1 MTTVLCEGKLLE
13 SAGFARILNC
23 LHISEQG
30 EELKVEDAIRQEP
43 TGWEE
48 SGNFECILHK
58 NAMEFLEKLKCFP
71 ITEEKDDDSS
81 FVGVYLIYYVGKTK
95 LYGNQIRSCREE
107 PIYVGKSERDI
118 FNRLKDHCRKIK
130 EAKDLEL
137 TSFEVRIMTVDI
149 GCYAS
154 TVESLLI
161 KHYDPLWNS
170 TKVKFS
176 FGNGN
181 DKGNNWYQYHVEK
194 NRRVRKKMINR
205 VRNYISSK
213 KKK

>member
-30 EELKVEDAIRQEP
+30 NELKVENAIRQEP

-48 SGNFECILHK
+48 GGKFQCILQK
-58 NAMEFLEKLKCFP
+58 NAVTFLENLNFFP
-71 ITEEKDDDSS
+71 ITVEQNDDSS
-81 FVGVYLIYYVGKTK
+81 FVGVYLIYYVGETL
-95 LYGNQIRSCREE
+95 LYGNQIGSCREE

-118 FNRLKDHCRKIK
+118 FNRLKNHRRKIDK
-130 EAKDLEL
+130 AKDLEL
-137 TSFEVRIMTVDI
+137 TSFDVRIMTVDI
-149 GCYAS
+149 ACYAPA
-154 TVESLLI
+154 VEALLI
-161 KHYDPLWNS
+161 KYYDPLWNN

-181 DKGNNWYQYHVEK
+181 SKGNNWYQYHRK
-194 NRRVRKKMINR
+194 KDRRVRNKMINR

-213 KKK
+213 KK